1 MSAGTIDELKSRIKD
16 VPVSEILSRYV
27 HVVKKGTQTQAV
39 CPFHDDHDP
48 SLTINDQRGMW
59 FCFVDNMGGDAIRFV
74 MLYRKL
80 EFLDALKDIC
90 DKLGWNFND
99 YHQEKKA
106 SPKVEMGKKLLTN
119 GMKLFKKIAETGQY
133 QPFQDFLKNRGL
145 SEEIAKN
152 YQLGYAPNGTVFF
165 DYISSIKNEKERNFA
180 ISIAQELGMI
190 KPSTFGNK
198 SHYDTFRD
206 RIIFPIWDHFGQVIG
221 FTSRATQDDQ
231 KPKYLNSIDS
241 FLFSKK
247 DLLYGLHLAKNSIR
261 ERDQVILVEGNMDQ
275 VAMFK
280 NGFENTV
287 AIMGVALG
295 DRSLTRLLPITK
307 NIVLCLDNDKA
318 GQKAGERINAQFM
331 EKGITPLFIDLGEHK
346 DPDDFLNAEG
356 RNALAKRLED
366 AKPFIDIQLERML
379 PGEIPEL
386 AERKLELLNQ
396 IFEVLSPLKDSLSAT
411 ERAVSWAKKLGLHSD
426 SSTIIRNYSEYLKGH
441 KPQQLQASPPV
452 APTMDIDGPPPG
464 WNEENPFAGEIYEER
479 VEIERRITAVET
491 RLLQNLVQHPELLL
505 LDETAELL
513 DFVGN
518 DEVKGYILRLRELM
532 YEIDESE
539 YPSIV
544 NSLMSDE
551 QYSAEVIAIAG
562 GALYKY
568 RETSLNEKVA
578 QKMIEDIKKKLQIEQ
593 LLEEKKLLKQK
604 HLSAQNK
611 EEQMEALTQ
620 LMEIDKKLAQV
631 RRGPNTKV

>member
-1 MSAGTIDELKSRIKD
+1 MSSGTIEELKSRIKD
-16 VPVSEILSRYV
+16 IPVSEILSRYV
-27 HVVKKGTQTQAV
+27 HVVRKGAQTLAV
-39 CPFHDDHDP
+39 CPFHDDHSP

-59 FCFVDNMGGDAIRFV
+59 FCFVDNMGGDSIRFV

-106 SPKVEMGKKLLTN
+106 SPKVEMGRKLLTN
-119 GMKLFKKIAETGQY
+119 GMKLFKKIAETGKY
-133 QPFQDFLKNRGL
+133 SAFEEFLKNRGL
-145 SEEIAKN
+145 SPEIAKE
-152 YQLGYAPNGTVFF
+152 YQLGYAPNGPTFF
-165 DYISSIKNEKERNFA
+165 DYISSIKNEKERGFA
-180 ISIAQELGMI
+180 ISVAAELGLI
-190 KPSTFGNK
+190 KPSTFGDK

-221 FTSRATQDDQ
+221 FTSRATKDDQ
-231 KPKYLNSIDS
+231 KPKYLNSVDS

-247 DLLYGLHLAKNSIR
+247 DLLYGLHLAKNTIR

-275 VAMFK
+275 VAMTK
-280 NGFENTV
+280 NGFENCV

-307 NIVLCLDNDKA
+307 NIVLSLDNDNAGWKA
-318 GQKAGERINAQFM
+318 SERINAQFM
-331 EKGITPLFIDLGEHK
+331 EKGITPLFLDLDPHK

-356 RNALAKRLED
+356 RNALAKRIED
-366 AKPFIDIQLERML
+366 AKPFIDTQLERL
-379 PGEIPEL
+379 IPRELPEL

-396 IFEVLSPLKDSLSAT
+396 VFEVLSPLKDSLSAT
-411 ERAVSWAKKLGLHSD
+411 ERAVAWAKKLGLQSD
-426 SSTIIRNYSEYLKGH
+426 SSTIIRNYSEYIKGN
-441 KPQQLQASPPV
+441 KTASSPT
-452 APTMDIDGPPPG
+452 APAVEYDGPPPG
-464 WNEENPFAGEIYEER
+464 WEEENPFGGEVHEER
-479 VEIERRITAVET
+479 VNIERHITSVET

-505 LDETAELL
+505 LDEMAELL

-518 DEVKGYILRLRELM
+518 DEVKGYILKLRELM

-551 QYSAEVIAIAG
+551 HYSAELIAIAG
-562 GALYKY
+562 GALYRF

-578 QKMIEDIKKKLQIEQ
+578 HKMIEDIKKKLQVEQ
-593 LLEEKKLLKQK
+593 LLEEKNFLKQR
-604 HLSAQNK
+604 HLSAQTK
-611 EEQMEALTQ
+611 EEQMDILSQ
-620 LMEIDKKLAQV
+620 LMTVDKKLADV
-631 RRGPNTKV
+631 RRGPNTK

>member
-1 MSAGTIDELKSRIKD
+1 MSSGTIDELKSRIKD
-16 VPVSEILSRYV
+16 VPISEIISRYV
-27 HVVKKGTQTQAV
+27 HVVRKGAQTQAV

-80 EFLDALKDIC
+80 EFIDALKDIC

-99 YHQEKKA
+99 YHQDKKA

-119 GMKLFKKIAETGQY
+119 GMKLFKKIAETGKY
-133 QPFQDFLKNRGL
+133 KEFQDFLTKRGL
-145 SEEIAKN
+145 SGDVAKN

-165 DYISSIKNEKERNFA
+165 DYINSIKDEKERGFA
-180 ISIAQELGMI
+180 IATAAELGLI
-190 KPSTFGNK
+190 KPSTYGEK

-221 FTSRATQDDQ
+221 FTSRATKDDQ
-231 KPKYLNSIDS
+231 KPKYLNSVDS

-247 DLLYGLHLAKNSIR
+247 DLLYGLHLAKNAIR

-295 DRSLTRLLPITK
+295 ERSLTRLLPVTK
-307 NIVLCLDNDKA
+307 NIVLALDNDNAGWKA
-318 GQKAGERINAQFM
+318 SERINAQFM
-331 EKGITPLFIDLGEHK
+331 EKGITPLFLDLGEHK

-356 RNALAKRLED
+356 HNALAKRIEE
-366 AKPFIDIQLERML
+366 AKPFIDIQLERTI
-379 PGEIPEL
+379 PKEAPEL
-386 AERKLELLNQ
+386 AERKLEILNQ
-396 IFEVLSPLKDSLSAT
+396 IFEILSPLKDSLSAT
-411 ERAVSWAKKLGLHSD
+411 ERSVAWAKKLGLQSD
-426 SSTIIRNYSEYLKGH
+426 SSTIIRNYTEYLRGNASSLA
-441 KPQQLQASPPV
+441 PQTPV
-452 APTMDIDGPPPG
+452 MEFDGPPPG
-464 WNEENPFAGEIYEER
+464 WNEENPFDGDIYEER
-479 VEIERRITAVET
+479 VQIDRQITGVES

-505 LDETAELL
+505 LDQTAELL

-518 DEVKGYILRLRELM
+518 DEVKGYISKLRELM

-551 QYSAEVIAIAG
+551 HYSAELIAIAG

-568 RETSLNEKVA
+568 RDTSLNDKVA
-578 QKMIEDIKKKLQIEQ
+578 KKMIEDIKKTLQVEQ
-593 LLEEKKLLKQK
+593 LKEEKKSLKLR
-604 HLSAQNK
+604 HLSAQTK
-611 EEQMEALTQ
+611 EEQTEILT
-620 LMEIDKKLAQV
+620 LMMAVDKKLADV
-631 RRGPNTKV
+631 RRGVDTTKK

>member
-1 MSAGTIDELKSRIKD
+1 MSSGTIEELKSRIKD
-16 VPVSEILSRYV
+16 IPVSEILSRYV
-27 HVVKKGTQTQAV
+27 HVVRKGAQTLAV
-39 CPFHDDHDP
+39 CPFHDDHSP

-59 FCFVDNMGGDAIRFV
+59 FCFVDNMGGDSIRFV

-119 GMKLFKKIAETGQY
+119 GMKLFKKIAETGNY
-133 QPFQDFLKNRGL
+133 PAFEDFLKNRGL
-145 SEEIAKN
+145 SPEIAKS
-152 YQLGYAPNGTVFF
+152 YQLGYAPNGATFF
-165 DYISSIKNEKERNFA
+165 DYISSIKNEKERGFA
-180 ISIAQELGMI
+180 IATAAELGLI
-190 KPSTFGNK
+190 KPSSYGDK

-221 FTSRATQDDQ
+221 FTSRATKDEQ
-231 KPKYLNSIDS
+231 KPKYLNSVDS

-247 DLLYGLHLAKNSIR
+247 DLLYGLHLAKNTIR

-275 VAMFK
+275 VAMTK
-280 NGFENTV
+280 NGFENSV

-295 DRSLTRLLPITK
+295 DRSLTRLLPISK
-307 NIVLCLDNDKA
+307 NIVLSLDNDNAGWKA
-318 GQKAGERINAQFM
+318 SERINAQFM
-331 EKGITPLFIDLGEHK
+331 EKGITPLFLDLDPHK

-356 RNALAKRLED
+356 RNSLAKRLEE
-366 AKPFIDIQLERML
+366 AKPFVDIQLERL
-379 PGEIPEL
+379 IPRELPEL

-411 ERAVSWAKKLGLHSD
+411 ERAVSWAKKLGLQSD
-426 SSTIIRNYSEYLKGH
+426 SSTIIRNYSEYIKGNNT
-441 KPQQLQASPPV
+441 ASAPTPPV
-452 APTMDIDGPPPG
+452 VDFEGPPPG
-464 WNEENPFAGEIYEER
+464 WEEENPFEGEVHEER
-479 VEIERRITAVET
+479 VNIERHITSVET

-505 LDETAELL
+505 LDEIAELL

-518 DEVKGYILRLRELM
+518 DEVKGYILKLSELM
-532 YEIDESE
+532 YEIDETE

-551 QYSAEVIAIAG
+551 HYSAELIAIAG

-578 QKMIEDIKKKLQIEQ
+578 QKMIEDIKKKLQVEQ
-593 LLEEKKLLKQK
+593 LLEEKNFLKK
-604 HLSAQNK
+604 RHLSAQTK
-611 EEQMEALTQ
+611 DEQMDILSQ
-620 LMEIDKKLAQV
+620 LIAVDKKLADV
-631 RRGPNTKV
+631 RRGPNTK

>member
-1 MSAGTIDELKSRIKD
+1 MSSGTIDELKSRIKD
-16 VPVSEILSRYV
+16 IPISEILGRYI
-27 HVVKKGTQTQAV
+27 HTVKKGTQMTAV

-80 EFLDALKDIC
+80 EFIDALKDIC
-90 DKLGWNFND
+90 EKLGWDFND

-106 SPKVEMGKKLLTN
+106 SPKIEMGKKLLSN
-119 GMKLFKKIAETGQY
+119 GMKLFKKIAETGKY
-133 QPFQDFLKNRGL
+133 QAFDDFIKNRGL
-145 SEEIAKN
+145 SSEIAKN
-152 YQLGYAPNGTVFF
+152 YQLGYAPNGAVFF
-165 DYISSIKNEKERNFA
+165 DYISSIKNEKEREFA
-180 ISIAQELGMI
+180 IRTASELGLI
-190 KPSTFGNK
+190 KPSTFGDK
-198 SHYDTFRD
+198 SHYDTFRE

-221 FTSRATQDDQ
+221 FTSRATKDDQ
-231 KPKYLNSIDS
+231 KPKYLNSVDS

-261 ERDQVILVEGNMDQ
+261 DRDQAILVEGNMDQ
-275 VAMFK
+275 VAMYK

-307 NIVLCLDNDKA
+307 NIILSLDNDKA
-318 GQKAGERINAQFM
+318 GWKAGERINSQFM
-331 EKGITPLFIDLGEHK
+331 EKGITPLFLDLDPHK

-356 RNALAKRLED
+356 HNALTKRIEE
-366 AKPFIDIQLERML
+366 AKPFIDTQLERL
-379 PGEIPEL
+379 VPRELPEL

-396 IFEVLSPLKDSLSAT
+396 VFEVLSPLKDSLSAT
-411 ERAVSWAKKLGLHSD
+411 ERAVAWAKKLGLQSD
-426 SSTIIRNYSEYLKGH
+426 SSTIIRNYSEYLKGN
-441 KPQQLQASPPV
+441 KQTTNPV
-452 APTMDIDGPPPG
+452 APAADLEGPPPG
-464 WNEENPFAGEIYEER
+464 WNEDYPFDGEILEER
-479 VEIERRITAVET
+479 VQIERQITSVES
-491 RLLQNLVQHPELLL
+491 RLMQNLVQHPELLL
-505 LDETAELL
+505 LDGTAELL

-518 DEVKGYILRLRELM
+518 DEVKEYILKLRELM

-544 NSLMSDE
+544 NNLMSDE
-551 QYSAEVIAIAG
+551 NYSAELIAIAG

-578 QKMIEDIKKKLQIEQ
+578 TKMIEDIKKKLQVEQ
-593 LLEEKKLLKQK
+593 LIEEKNHLKRR
-604 HLSAQNK
+604 HLSAQTK
-611 EEQMEALTQ
+611 DEQMDILTQ
-620 LMEIDKKLAQV
+620 LMEVDKKLAEV
-631 RRGPNTKV
+631 RRGPISNKKQ